1 MIKLSSKLLFMT
13 QALRLEADSG
23 GGASIAEDVLGI
35 METVLQEATSTP
47 TPDIPIQQG
56 DGSQLDMLL
65 NRITSPYVV
74 RYCLYIVSSL
84 AFPSSTDRH
93 QFLSINN
100 SDQPLK
106 GECGAKQDINQ
117 NFLIRTVYR

>member
-1 MIKLSSKLLFMT
+1 MIKLISKLLFMT

-74 RYCLYIVSSL
+74 RYLFVRCELPS
-84 AFPSSTDRH
+84 FPLLH
-93 QFLSINN
+93 
-100 SDQPLK
+100 
-106 GECGAKQDINQ
+106 
-117 NFLIRTVYR
+117 

>member
-1 MIKLSSKLLFMT
+1 MT

-84 AFPSSTDRH
+84 AFPSSTDRL
-93 QFLSINN
+93 QFLNISN

-106 GECGAKQDINQ
+106 GERGEKQDINQ

>member
-1 MIKLSSKLLFMT
+1 ML

-47 TPDIPIQQG
+47 TPAIPIQQG

-65 NRITSPYVV
+65 DRITSPYVV
-74 RYCLYIVSSL
+74 HYACIQFTYQHIDQCLTTPYISHVIRNTADNNCEIHQVLLSKRYCL
-84 AFPSSTDRH
+84 D
-93 QFLSINN
+93 
-100 SDQPLK
+100 
-106 GECGAKQDINQ
+106 
-117 NFLIRTVYR
+117 